1 MNIQV
6 NDRVIAYQPGKGIVK
21 GVVQHI
27 HEVPNPVAILKLKDG
42 SLIKEDI
49 VNLALD
55 TSNEIK
61 ITYEEFKAISAT
73 YISENYDKE
82 QGLIFAEFIGG
93 LCTRL
98 FEEVDN
104 E

>member
-1 MNIQV
+1 M
-6 NDRVIAYQPGKGIVK
+6 
-21 GVVQHI
+21 
-27 HEVPNPVAILKLKDG
+27 KLKDG
-42 SLIKEDI
+42 SIIKEEI
-49 VNLALD
+49 GNLALD
-55 TSNEIK
+55 KSNEIT
-61 ITYEEFKAISAT
+61 ITYEKFKSISAT
-73 YISENYDKE
+73 YISETCDKE